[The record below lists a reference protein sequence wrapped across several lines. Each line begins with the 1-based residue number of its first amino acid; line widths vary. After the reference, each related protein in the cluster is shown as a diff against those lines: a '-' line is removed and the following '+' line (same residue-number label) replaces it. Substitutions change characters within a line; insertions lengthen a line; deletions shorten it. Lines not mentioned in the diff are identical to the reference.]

1 MGITSSRYVDAW
13 RLGLA
18 GIGSIGVLS
27 YVQEWN
33 RMQRTKS
40 YRIAEI
46 FISQQNTEETTIK
59 EYAPSFQRIK
69 ALYWNILALDGVN
82 PMNSKPHDAWFWGY
96 AFLGA
101 LFASFFVRQKMSYK
115 MLDKRLKS
123 TLLGRNVSL
132 TSTMFSRLIIPSRA
146 ELTRWSMIKR
156 NKDAILASMCVAFG
170 IAANLVDYL
179 KTDSDTRKYLKAAF
193 PEYEDSMIESLQQ
206 DQETSC
212 RLLALIINQNLQH
225 FDREKLEFVA
235 EYVER
240 ITQRPTFWDDA
251 NTWIQF
257 SPVLTLQYLLDELDS
272 LELGVC
278 FTKYNYALE
287 YLSAAI
293 TGRSCPEKVFDIR
306 EMSRKAPCC
315 AYHSLLSDLFIT
327 LGTKGPEFMKFYHYW
342 TEVDLEYRFSLTLKN
357 AEQQKPEYA
366 HF

>member
-1 MGITSSRYVDAW
+1 
-13 RLGLA
+13 
-18 GIGSIGVLS
+18 
-27 YVQEWN
+27 
-33 RMQRTKS
+33 
-40 YRIAEI
+40 
-46 FISQQNTEETTIK
+46 
-59 EYAPSFQRIK
+59 
-69 ALYWNILALDGVN
+69 
-82 PMNSKPHDAWFWGY
+82 
-96 AFLGA
+96 
-101 LFASFFVRQKMSYK
+101 
-115 MLDKRLKS
+115 
-123 TLLGRNVSL
+123 
-132 TSTMFSRLIIPSRA
+132 
-146 ELTRWSMIKR
+146 
-156 NKDAILASMCVAFG
+156 
-170 IAANLVDYL
+170 
-179 KTDSDTRKYLKAAF
+179 
-193 PEYEDSMIESLQQ
+193 MIESLQQ

-212 RLLALIINQNLQH
+212 RLLALIINQNLHH

-315 AYHSLLSDLFIT
+315 AYHSLLSLGLDWLTFRYILKIQILTPSRSDLFIT

-366 HF
+366 HFWTPPVVGLCMCSIISPVSS

>member
-1 MGITSSRYVDAW
+1 MR
-13 RLGLA
+13 
-18 GIGSIGVLS
+18 
-27 YVQEWN
+27 
-33 RMQRTKS
+33 
-40 YRIAEI
+40 
-46 FISQQNTEETTIK
+46 
-59 EYAPSFQRIK
+59 
-69 ALYWNILALDGVN
+69 
-82 PMNSKPHDAWFWGY
+82 
-96 AFLGA
+96 
-101 LFASFFVRQKMSYK
+101 
-115 MLDKRLKS
+115 
-123 TLLGRNVSL
+123 
-132 TSTMFSRLIIPSRA
+132 
-146 ELTRWSMIKR
+146 
-156 NKDAILASMCVAFG
+156 
-170 IAANLVDYL
+170 LVDYL

-212 RLLALIINQNLQH
+212 RLLALIINQNLHH

-306 EMSRKAPCC
+306 ENEHVQLIIINQWGANLNSIIEGIMSI
-315 AYHSLLSDLFIT
+315 YMLTSELLKDPDGEPIENLS
-327 LGTKGPEFMKFYHYW
+327 H
-342 TEVDLEYRFSLTLKN
+342 
-357 AEQQKPEYA
+357 
-366 HF
+366 